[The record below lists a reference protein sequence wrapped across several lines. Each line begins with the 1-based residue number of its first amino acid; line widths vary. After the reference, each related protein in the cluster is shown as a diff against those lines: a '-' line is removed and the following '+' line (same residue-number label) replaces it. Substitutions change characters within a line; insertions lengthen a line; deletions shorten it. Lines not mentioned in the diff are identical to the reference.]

1 MAQIRCMF
9 VGHGPS
15 NLPEDRVVNV
25 FHFQNA
31 NTYSAHS
38 ALVANAVSVF
48 YSTPYGGDPVSAYIS
63 PWVQRSA
70 ELRLYD
76 MSTAKPRVP
85 TIVPLTLGTV
95 LANAGLPEEV
105 ALCLSFHGATPPAV
119 TARRRGRVYIGPLV
133 TSAYSSATNST
144 PSRPSTNFLNTLT
157 LAATGLL
164 DATDVDWAILG
175 KDGYVQVSGG
185 YVDNAFDTQRR
196 RGPETTART
205 EWTSGV

>member
-1 MAQIRCMF
+1 MAQLRCMF

-25 FHFQNA
+25 FHFDNA
-31 NTYSAHS
+31 AIFSTHAAAVS
-38 ALVANAVSVF
+38 NAVQNF
-48 YSTPYGGDPVSAYIS
+48 YTTPYGGDPVSAYIS
-63 PWVQRSA
+63 PWVQRAA
-70 ELRLYD
+70 ELRIYD

-85 TIVPLTLGTV
+85 TIIPFNLGTV

-133 TSAYSSATNST
+133 TSAYSSATNTT
-144 PSRPSTNFLNTLT
+144 PSRPSTNFLTTLT
-157 LAATGLL
+157 GAATALL
-164 DATDVDWAILG
+164 DSAGVDWAILG

-196 RGPETTART
+196 RGPATTART